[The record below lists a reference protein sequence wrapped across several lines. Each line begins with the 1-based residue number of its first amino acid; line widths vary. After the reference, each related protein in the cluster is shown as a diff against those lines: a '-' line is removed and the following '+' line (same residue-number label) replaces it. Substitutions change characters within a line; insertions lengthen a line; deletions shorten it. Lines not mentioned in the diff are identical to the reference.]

1 MLHGSVFRYQCS
13 CIYIEALAF
22 TGKIDAIASIVYAAI
37 MTKKTNPSPAAIK
50 AWARLMRVS
59 RQLVERAEDALK
71 DSSLPPLA
79 WYDVLHE
86 LAEAG
91 EGGLRPFQLIEHT
104 LFAQYNVSRLLARL
118 EADGLVEKLRVAD
131 DGRGQTIRI
140 TAKGRETRRRM
151 WAVYGRSIAEL
162 VGARL
167 SDDDLD
173 TLAALLGRLR
183 HPAAPE

>member
-1 MLHGSVFRYQCS
+1 
-13 CIYIEALAF
+13 
-22 TGKIDAIASIVYAAI
+22 
-37 MTKKTNPSPAAIK
+37 MTEKAVPSPAAIK
-50 AWARLMRVS
+50 TWTRLMRVS
-59 RQLVERAEDALK
+59 RQLVEKAEDALK
-71 DSSLPPLA
+71 QGGLPPLA

-91 EGGLRPFQLIEHT
+91 EGGLRPFQLIERT
-104 LFAQYNVSRLLARL
+104 LFAQYNISRLLARL

-151 WAVYGRSIAEL
+151 WVVYGKSIAEL

-167 SDDDLD
+167 PAEDLE
-173 TLAALLGRLR
+173 TLTALLGRLR
-183 HPAAPE
+183 PGGD

>member
-1 MLHGSVFRYQCS
+1 
-13 CIYIEALAF
+13 
-22 TGKIDAIASIVYAAI
+22 
-37 MTKKTNPSPAAIK
+37 MTEKATPSPEAIT

-59 RQLVERAEDALK
+59 RQLVERAEDTLK
-71 DSSLPPLA
+71 ESGLPPLA

-91 EGGLRPFQLIEHT
+91 EGGLRPFQLIERT
-104 LFAQYNVSRLLARL
+104 LFAQYNISRLLARL
-118 EADGLVEKLRVAD
+118 EADGLVEKLPVAD

-162 VGARL
+162 VGAKL
-167 SDDDLD
+167 SADELKMMS
-173 TLAALLGRLR
+173 ALLGRLR
-183 HPAAPE
+183 DPPVLD

>member
-1 MLHGSVFRYQCS
+1 
-13 CIYIEALAF
+13 
-22 TGKIDAIASIVYAAI
+22 
-37 MTKKTNPSPAAIK
+37 MTEKATPSPEAIT

-59 RQLVERAEDALK
+59 RQLVENAEDALK
-71 DSSLPPLA
+71 ESGLPPLA

-91 EGGLRPFQLIEHT
+91 EGGLRPFQLIERT
-104 LFAQYNVSRLLARL
+104 LFAQYNISRLLARI
-118 EADGLVEKLRVAD
+118 EADGLVEKLPVAD

-162 VGARL
+162 VGAKL
-167 SDDDLD
+167 SADELKMMS
-173 TLAALLGRLR
+173 ALLGRLR
-183 HPAAPE
+183 DPAVLD

>member
-1 MLHGSVFRYQCS
+1 
-13 CIYIEALAF
+13 
-22 TGKIDAIASIVYAAI
+22 
-37 MTKKTNPSPAAIK
+37 MTEKATPSPEAIT

-59 RQLVERAEDALK
+59 RQLVENAEDALK
-71 DSSLPPLA
+71 ESGLPPLA

-91 EGGLRPFQLIEHT
+91 EGGLRPFQLIERT
-104 LFAQYNVSRLLARL
+104 LFAQYNISRLLARI
-118 EADGLVEKLRVAD
+118 EADGLVEKLPVAD

-167 SDDDLD
+167 SADELN
-173 TLAALLGRLR
+173 TVSALLGRLR
-183 HPAAPE
+183 HPPVGD

>member
-1 MLHGSVFRYQCS
+1 M
-13 CIYIEALAF
+13 IE
-22 TGKIDAIASIVYAAI
+22 KAS
-37 MTKKTNPSPAAIK
+37 PSPAAIK

-59 RQLVERAEDALK
+59 RQLVEKVEDGLK
-71 DSSLPPLA
+71 NGGLPPLV

-91 EGGLRPFQLIEHT
+91 EGGLRPFQLIERT
-104 LFAQYNVSRLLARL
+104 LFAQYNISRLLARL
-118 EADGLVEKLRVAD
+118 ESENLIEKIPVAD

-140 TAKGRETRRRM
+140 TGKGRETRRRM

-167 SDDDLD
+167 PAEELE
-173 TLAALLGRLR
+173 TLAVLLGRLR
-183 HPAAPE
+183 HPAAME